1 MLSDL
6 AEQEL
11 FSEQNEKKNTI
22 PRPQP
27 DVPAAYPKIDLKD
40 IARYVSLYRNV
51 AKKLFGEALD
61 SAKKGNNVF
70 FHISE
75 CITLLR
81 KLHYTK
87 LTELPQKLS

>member
-1 MLSDL
+1 LFPTNSINIDPVLVSLSSDL

-11 FSEQNEKKNTI
+11 FNEQRTKKNSI

-27 DVPAAYPKIDLKD
+27 AIPAAYPKIDLKD

-61 SAKKGNNVF
+61 SAKKGNYV
-70 FHISE
+70 
-75 CITLLR
+75 
-81 KLHYTK
+81 
-87 LTELPQKLS
+87 